1 MVSQDVSDIVRSLRL
16 FYEGHSEDLRDAG
29 YSPEEA
35 FWISFACLPFLP
47 WNKRSEHKILL
58 SQALRLYLSI
68 YLHDIDR
75 SMNALTEPD
84 FLELL
89 RDRYYK
95 VKDMVSTSDPSG
107 MDLGSELGSFILRG
121 SNTTQKQLQAG
132 LIVLYTKHNWD
143 QQKGVELLP
152 CEWVEDV

>member
-1 MVSQDVSDIVRSLRL
+1 MVSQDVSDIVRSLRR
-16 FYEGHSEDLRDAG
+16 FYEGHSGDLRDAG

-47 WNKRSEHKILL
+47 WNNRSEHKILL
-58 SQALRLYLSI
+58 SQALKLYLSI
-68 YLHDIDR
+68 YLDDIDR
-75 SMNALTEPD
+75 TIDAPTKPD

-95 VKDMVSTSDPSG
+95 VKDMVSTSDLSRT
-107 MDLGSELGSFILRG
+107 DLGLELGSFILQG
-121 SNTTQKQLQAG
+121 SNTAQKQIQAG

-143 QQKGVELLP
+143 RQKGVEPIP
-152 CEWVEDV
+152 CEWVEDI